1 MSAAIQESAQQNSA
15 HSDRVD
21 RTLFPRALR
30 LLVILRYKAHLRRI
44 FGLNTKRL
52 LFTLAGFCVMGVY
65 VLPRIISGGAKNPFP
80 PDQLARW
87 LPVALAAFVA
97 SRLVIPGAGSVVT
110 FSPAEVDLVMP
121 GPFSRKQLVLYQ
133 ILYMV
138 GPLLLM
144 SLWMAIFVR
153 GMGSYL
159 RSVMMLAVVIQFV
172 QLMNLN
178 VQALR
183 DLAAQRMRLLAI
195 TLAAVLVGLLAW
207 GCVQAWD
214 ALLLLPKGDSAA
226 FFAYVNSVRD
236 SAWVKAVL
244 SPFVPH
250 ANLVAAQ
257 GLVQSL
263 SWFAVCMGM
272 NIVLMGSLV
281 VLDSGQVEALVIAS
295 QKQADKIARAKQ
307 SGRARLT
314 AKSARLQVAM
324 LPRWGGAGP
333 IAWRQVVGVYRWGGP
348 VLLSAVAVFLFA
360 GFYALGY
367 FGQEAVAGFL
377 PIPLV
382 FTVFLSGV
390 LRIDF
395 RGDLDHLA
403 QLKTLPISERLM
415 AVGQLAT
422 PVAVLTIT
430 QGICIAGITAGSQSH
445 LGFALAALGLAIPLN
460 TLLLSIDNAVFLFAP
475 TRPNQQA
482 HAAGFDPTVLG
493 RTMLLTIVKLLVLA
507 AVAIAVGGPGFLI
520 YWWTKSIPLAMATG
534 GVIMTALMPVGVI
547 VVAESFRKFDPATD
561 MPS

>member
-1 MSAAIQESAQQNSA
+1 MNAATT
-15 HSDRVD
+15 DRVD

-30 LLVILRYKAHLRRI
+30 LLVLLRYKAHLRRI

-52 LFTLAGFCVMGVY
+52 LFTIAGFCMMGVY
-65 VLPRIISGGAKNPFP
+65 VVPHIIRGGSKNPFP

-87 LPVALAAFVA
+87 LPVALLAFVA
-97 SRLVIPGAGSVVT
+97 SRLVFPGSGSVVT
-110 FSPAEVDLVMP
+110 FSPAEVDLVLP

-133 ILYMV
+133 VLYMV

-144 SLWMAIFVR
+144 SLWMAVFVR

-183 DLAAQRMRLLAI
+183 DLAAQRMRMLAI
-195 TLAAVLVGLLAW
+195 TLAALIVGLLAFA
-207 GCVQAWD
+207 CVQAWS
-214 ALLLLPKGDSAA
+214 AIVLIPKGDSAA
-226 FFAYVNSVRD
+226 FFAYINSVRD
-236 SAWVKAVL
+236 SAWVNAVL
-244 SPFVPH
+244 SPFTPH
-250 ANLVAAQ
+250 SNLVAAQ
-257 GLVQSL
+257 GLVPSL

-295 QKQADKIARAKQ
+295 QKKADKLARMKQ

-314 AKSARLQVAM
+314 AKSARRRVAM
-324 LPRWGGAGP
+324 LPRWGGVGP

-348 VLLSAVAVFLFA
+348 VLFSAVAVLLFA
-360 GFYALGY
+360 GFYAFGY
-367 FGQEAVAGFL
+367 LGQEAVAGFL

-403 QLKTLPISERLM
+403 QLKTLPISERLI
-415 AVGQLAT
+415 AIGQLAT
-422 PVAVLTIT
+422 PVAVLTLV
-430 QGICIAGITAGSQSH
+430 QAICIAGLAAGSQSH
-445 LGFALAALGLAIPLN
+445 LGFALAALGLTIPLN

-482 HAAGFDPTVLG
+482 QAAGFDPTVLG
-493 RTMLLTIVKLLVLA
+493 RTMILTLVKLLTLA
-507 AVAIAVGGPGFLI
+507 GVALVVGGPGFLV
-520 YWWTKSIPLAMATG
+520 YWLTESIPLAVATG
-534 GVIMTALMPVGVI
+534 GVIMTALMPVGI
-547 VVAESFRKFDPATD
+547 LIVAESFRKFDPATD

>member
-1 MSAAIQESAQQNSA
+1 MNAAAG
-15 HSDRVD
+15 DLVD

-30 LLVILRYKAHLRRI
+30 LLVLLRYKSHLRRI

-52 LFTLAGFCVMGVY
+52 VFTIAGFALVGFM
-65 VLPRIISGGAKNPFP
+65 VLPRIFAGGSKNPFP
-80 PDQLARW
+80 PEQLARW

-97 SRLVIPGAGSVVT
+97 SRLMFPGSGSVVT
-110 FSPAEVDLVMP
+110 FSPAEVDLVLP

-133 ILYMV
+133 VLYMV

-144 SLWMAIFVR
+144 SFWMAIFFR

-195 TLAAVLVGLLAW
+195 TIAATFLALLAW
-207 GCVQAWD
+207 GCWQAWS
-214 ALLLLPKGDSAA
+214 AIVLIPQGDYAKVIEYASG
-226 FFAYVNSVRD
+226 VRD
-236 SAWVKAVL
+236 MAWVRAVL

-257 GLVQSL
+257 GLVDSL
-263 SWFAVCMGM
+263 SWFAVAMGM

-295 QKQADKIARAKQ
+295 QKQADKIAMMKQ
-307 SGRARLT
+307 SGRGRLT
-314 AKSARLQVAM
+314 AKSARRRVAM
-324 LPRWGGAGP
+324 LPRWGGVGP
-333 IAWRQVVGVYRWGGP
+333 IAWRQIVGVYRWGGP
-348 VLLSAVAVFLFA
+348 VLFATITALLFG
-360 GFYALGY
+360 GFYAMGNM
-367 FGQEAVAGFL
+367 GQEGAAGFL
-377 PIPLV
+377 PVPLV
-382 FTVFLSGV
+382 FIVFLSGV

-403 QLKTLPISERLM
+403 QLKALPISARMIAL
-415 AVGQLAT
+415 GQLAT
-422 PVAVLTIT
+422 PVALLTLL
-430 QGICIAGITAGSQSH
+430 QWICIAGITAGSH
-445 LGFALAALGLAIPLN
+445 AHFGLALGAMGLAIPLN

-482 HAAGFDPTVLG
+482 QAAGFDPTVMG
-493 RTMLLTIVKLLVLA
+493 RAAILTIVKILTLGGA
-507 AVAIAVGGPGFLI
+507 AVVVGGPGFLV
-520 YWWTKSIPLAMATG
+520 YWLAESVPLAIVTG
-534 GVIMTALMPVGVI
+534 GVILTALMPVGI
-547 VVAESFRKFDPATD
+547 LTVAESFRKFDPATD